1 MGRRGGAGGRLRMGR
16 RGGAGGRLR
25 AGRRGGAGRALGA
38 LCALAALAAPLAAGC
53 RVVLKTT
60 DLVASGNSRELRK
73 RDKGEPPNSPGRP
86 PLLVIGLD
94 GVGRRTLYDML
105 RRGEMPRFAELLGGQ
120 AGGKF
125 PHAHLDDRLVAT
137 MPSSTIAAWTTA
149 FTGVGPARH
158 GVAGNE
164 FFVREERAFE
174 APSPTTFNDPASVLS
189 VYTDSA
195 LTTLRRSPTVY
206 ERMREKD
213 PHVLVWAAMHP
224 VHAGA
229 DRLLVTTRT
238 ALVDAFEAFA
248 EEQVDKRLKDEE
260 SEALYETFDKN
271 VVRAAADELDDDGPL
286 PDVLAVYLSGADLFA
301 HVAEQGP
308 ERAQREYMK
317 KVLDPLLGR
326 LTEALK
332 ERGALANRYVLVTAD
347 HGHTE
352 VLRDDAHALAM
363 EGDDDPPALLRKA
376 GFRLRPFKVKV
387 DRDDDF
393 QAVLAYQGAV
403 AYVYLADRSTCE
415 AKGKPCDWTRPPRF
429 REDVLALADAFHRN
443 NLDGSLVPAM
453 RGTLDLVL
461 AREPRPAE
469 DDDLPF
475 QVYVG
480 GGRLQP
486 LGAYL
491 AEHPHPTY
499 VDLEARLADLAVGR
513 YGERA
518 GDVLLVA
525 HNGDRDRPQDR
536 FYFSATYRSWHG
548 SPSRQDSE
556 IPLIVAHPGK
566 DSAALAA
573 EVSRVLG
580 DRPAQQKFADVMLAL
595 RGLL

>member
-1 MGRRGGAGGRLRMGR
+1 VSTFA
-16 RGGAGGRLR
+16 
-25 AGRRGGAGRALGA
+25 
-38 LCALAALAAPLAAGC
+38 ALAALSASGC
-53 RVVLKTT
+53 RVLMKTT
-60 DLVASGNSRELRK
+60 ELVTAGNSRELRE
-73 RDKGEPPNSPGRP
+73 RPKGGPVNSPKRP
-86 PLLVIGLD
+86 GLLVIGLD
-94 GVGRRTLYDML
+94 GVGRDTLYDML
-105 RRGEMPRFAELLGGQ
+105 RKGEMPRFAELLGG
-120 AGGKF
+120 ARGGRF
-125 PHAHLDDRLVAT
+125 AHAHLDERLVST

-174 APSPTTFNDPASVLS
+174 APSPTTFHDPASVLS
-189 VYTDSA
+189 VYTDSS
-195 LTTLRRSPTVY
+195 LTILRRSPTVY
-206 ERMREKD
+206 ERMRERD
-213 PHVLVWAAMHP
+213 PDVLVWAAMHP

-238 ALVDAFEAFA
+238 ALLDAFEAFA
-248 EEQVDKRLKDEE
+248 EEQVDKHLKDEE
-260 SEALYETFDKN
+260 SAAAYETLDKN
-271 VVRAAADELDDDGPL
+271 VVRATIDELESDTPM
-286 PDVLAVYLSGADLFA
+286 PDVLTLYLSGADLYA
-301 HVAEQGP
+301 HVADQGP
-308 ERAQREYMK
+308 EKAQHDYMR
-317 KVLDPLLGR
+317 KVLDPLIGR
-326 LTEALK
+326 LTRALK
-332 ERGALANRYVLVTAD
+332 ERGGLENRYVLVTAD

-363 EGDDDPPALLRKA
+363 KGDDDPPALLRKA

-415 AKGKPCDWTRPPRF
+415 PKGKPCDWTRPPRL

-443 NLDGSLVPAM
+443 NLDGSLVPQM

-469 DDDLPF
+469 EDDLPF

-480 GGRLQP
+480 GGRLEP

-491 AEHPHPTY
+491 AAHPHPTY

-518 GDVLLVA
+518 GDVLLLA
-525 HNGDRDRPQDR
+525 HNGDRDRPQER
-536 FYFSATYRSWHG
+536 YYFSSTYRSWHG
-548 SPSRQDSE
+548 SPSRRDSE
-556 IPLIVAHPGK
+556 IPLIVAHPGR
-566 DSAALAA
+566 DAAAIAA
-573 EVSRVLG
+573 DVDRVLG